1 MRLALFFC
9 HYVFEFEAWSHPG
22 FAQTSPKRLDSNTRP
37 RIGKVVIIKT
47 RRYKRLVLGVRF
59 LHLKL
64 IYHPLISS
72 GKALLLL
79 PRPKGSSTS
88 SEEHYANPPE
98 LTHEDVLQE
107 H

>member
-1 MRLALFFC
+1 MRLALSFATMFL
-9 HYVFEFEAWSHPG
+9 SSRRG
-22 FAQTSPKRLDSNTRP
+22 FTQVSPRPRRSVSISNTRP

-47 RRYKRLVLGVRF
+47 RRYKRLVLGSFFAPETDIPSFDFKR
-59 LHLKL
+59 
-64 IYHPLISS
+64 
-72 GKALLLL
+72 KALLLL